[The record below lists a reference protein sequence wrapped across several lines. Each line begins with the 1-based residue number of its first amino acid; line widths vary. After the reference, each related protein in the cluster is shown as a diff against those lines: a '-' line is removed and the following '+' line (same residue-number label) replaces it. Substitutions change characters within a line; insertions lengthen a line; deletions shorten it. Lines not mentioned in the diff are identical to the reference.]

1 MRRRLIIAAL
11 VTALLVLAP
20 VGFIL
25 RLPRA
30 AANSGAGRTTTGEV
44 PA

>member
-11 VTALLVLAP
+11 FTALLVLALI
-20 VGFIL
+20 GFVL
-25 RLPRA
+25 RLPRTI
-30 AANSGAGRTTTGEV
+30 ANSSAGRTATGEV